1 MRKMANILTFSVCLT
16 ALVIAG
22 FPQVGDAQTIYG
34 CYSRRDG
41 SLRIVAAPG
50 RCHRSETPISWNA
63 VGPQGPIGLTGPT
76 GPKGDTGLSGATGPK
91 GEQGPAGP
99 QGPIGLTGP
108 TGPKGDTGLSGAT
121 GPKGEQGPAGVANGV
136 NRILYGD
143 VGLTHDPSA
152 NAWTGWGWKPSGSG
166 YTVSATDQMANV
178 GIAIIDFDNQWDIW
192 LPKPSCV
199 ASPTWTNFDG
209 IRVMTEQLGGEL
221 VKWGCDATSWCLYQT
236 YWGNLPT
243 CTVEDTTSYHMVV
256 QCILTSEVSMLGSNS
271 NDTVSRTFR
280 VPNAFT
286 FVCFQ

>member
-63 VGPQGPIGLTGPT
+63 V
-76 GPKGDTGLSGATGPK
+76 
-91 GEQGPAGP
+91 GP